1 MNKRTTQGKV
11 AICSIFLTPE
21 RKFSCIFFKWCTVNT
36 VRVHTLFC
44 WAKSRTFQGLSRT
57 KNTVFKHLFLSIFIY
72 KTLPFFQVKMPVPS
86 QENDGC
92 PMSVVGNV
100 KTFVAALCFM
110 NIWAIS
116 ELAKTFF
123 FLSDPWPLCLS
134 HHFFVILYITCHIF
148 SLEKKVRFYIWK
160 CSEKGAWKL

>member
-1 MNKRTTQGKV
+1 V
-11 AICSIFLTPE
+11 
-21 RKFSCIFFKWCTVNT
+21 
-36 VRVHTLFC
+36 
-44 WAKSRTFQGLSRT
+44 
-57 KNTVFKHLFLSIFIY
+57 
-72 KTLPFFQVKMPVPS
+72 PVVLS

-123 FLSDPWPLCLS
+123 FK
-134 HHFFVILYITCHIF
+134 FKQGFIY
-148 SLEKKVRFYIWK
+148 ENAQKKVLENCNFCPGK
-160 CSEKGAWKL
+160 SLKSP

>member
-1 MNKRTTQGKV
+1 
-11 AICSIFLTPE
+11 
-21 RKFSCIFFKWCTVNT
+21 
-36 VRVHTLFC
+36 
-44 WAKSRTFQGLSRT
+44 
-57 KNTVFKHLFLSIFIY
+57 
-72 KTLPFFQVKMPVPS
+72 MPVPS

-123 FLSDPWPLCLS
+123 FCLTLGQTGTGVLSYPWALCLS
-134 HHFFVILYITCHIF
+134 HHFLFVILYITCQIYYF
-148 SLEKKVRFYIWK
+148 FYTELNARLPIVMIIK
-160 CSEKGAWKL
+160 QLN